1 MELVFFFTGWEFA
14 KEGKKA
20 TDFASLCTA
29 RGVAFNLADS
39 KDRALEIQ
47 ETDSR
52 IQDFSKQIEEVLQP
66 RKLNRHETL
75 KLRQLPPRQVG
86 GACAQKSGG
95 SRIHTLQTTWLTMS
109 LLVF

>member
-39 KDRALEIQ
+39 KDRALEFKKQ
-47 ETDSR
+47 TAE
-52 IQDFSKQIEEVLQP
+52 SKTF
-66 RKLNRHETL
+66 LN
-75 KLRQLPPRQVG
+75 K
-86 GACAQKSGG
+86 
-95 SRIHTLQTTWLTMS
+95 
-109 LLVF
+109 